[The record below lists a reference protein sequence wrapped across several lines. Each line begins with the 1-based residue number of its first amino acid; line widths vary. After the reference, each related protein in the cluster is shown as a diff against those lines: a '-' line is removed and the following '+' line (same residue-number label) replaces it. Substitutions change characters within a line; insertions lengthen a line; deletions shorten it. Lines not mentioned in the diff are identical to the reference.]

1 MGIFDW
7 LFGKKKE
14 WEREKKIKDWK
25 KKEEDRIKR
34 GQYGLESNKNKKK
47 KKGSQNSDWDNSY
60 IQGLPVS
67 GGRSDFGV
75 SEEDRQQILDIK
87 SRLEDKKNLEKV
99 MDKKKFIL
107 RGVKQTHIVDDYNS
121 YDYIDSESF
130 EGLLSHFFNME
141 FESDSG
147 ETLFLVC
154 HAYAR
159 WENDCMQC
167 VEYEF
172 YNSSGLD
179 SLDYKK
185 IDYNL
190 LNSNHCLELENI
202 IVEEMIED
210 DQTDV
215 GTSVEGFIGEAFY
228 L

>member
-14 WEREKKIKDWK
+14 KDLHPSADILKKMMHPS
-25 KKEEDRIKR
+25 EE
-34 GQYGLESNKNKKK
+34 KNKKK
-47 KKGSQNSDWDNSY
+47 KKGSENSEWTY
-60 IQGLPVS
+60 QGLPAS
-67 GGRSDFGV
+67 GGISDFGV
-75 SEEDRQQILDIK
+75 SEEDRQTILDIK
-87 SRLEDKKNLEKV
+87 SRLSDEKNLEKV
-99 MDKKKFIL
+99 MAKKKFIL
-107 RGVKQTHIVDDYNS
+107 KGVKKTHIVDDYNS
-121 YDYIDSESF
+121 YDYIDSKSY

-147 ETLFLVC
+147 ETLFLVS

-172 YNSSGLD
+172 YHSSGLD

-190 LNSNHCLELENI
+190 LNSNDCFELEDI
-202 IVEEMIED
+202 IVKEMIED

-215 GTSVEGFIGEAFY
+215 GTTVEGFIGEAFY